1 MTHSTLDH
9 DREKRCG
16 FSEVVYCPGKTDEQL
31 RDILANLIEKH
42 DNVIASRMS
51 KEQWEA
57 VKDLHSDLVYN
68 DIARLAYIHRDK
80 TIKGKGTVLVVS
92 AGTSDM
98 PVAEEAAL
106 VAEVMGNQVE
116 RIYDVGVAGLHRLM
130 DHKDK
135 LQNAAVIIAVAGM
148 EGALPSIVAGLVD
161 RPVVAV
167 PTSVGYGAS
176 FQGISALL
184 GMLNACA
191 SGVVVVNID
200 NGFGAAYAAT
210 RMNR

>member
-31 RDILANLIEKH
+31 RDILSNLIGKH
-42 DNVIASRMS
+42 DNVIASRMTV
-51 KEQWEA
+51 EQWEA
-57 VKDLHSDLVYN
+57 VKGLHSDLVYN
-68 DIARLAYIHRDK
+68 EIARLTYIRRDT

-106 VAEVMGNQVE
+106 VAEVMGNKVE

-130 DHKDK
+130 EHKDK